1 MRNEYEMVTVADYIS
16 GLNNVKCVSIEE
28 KEIEV
33 ETCLIERGSVYLGGE
48 EQKNAEN

>member
-28 KEIEV
+28 KERQNKEFDDQFKRISQFGEV
-33 ETCLIERGSVYLGGE
+33 DS
-48 EQKNAEN
+48 N

>member
-28 KEIEV
+28 KEIEKHF
-33 ETCLIERGSVYLGGE
+33 TLFNPLI
-48 EQKNAEN
+48 